1 MERLFLGLPRKRV
14 DRASI
19 QEPEGEEMTDL
30 LHEEERLGQLLLQL
44 ADVDA
49 DLVIQLDPEMGS
61 ETTEWPVNFTT
72 LGNSVQ
78 CTATL
83 YERFNGTVVLR
94 IDADVQTVVDTAE
107 VRRWVTSYTGWMP
120 FVQARIDQVNRK
132 KVKIIA
138 THSFLANEVTRA
150 QLEQTLG
157 SLDYVAA
164 KWGVALSELE
174 TARESEE
181 NDTAQEEHDEDPF
194 AIDTSKI
201 ATETPV
207 TAPSVAGLEE
217 ALKNIDDLVGLG
229 PVKRLVHQFVAVQR
243 AQLVR
248 KGAGLKV
255 LTPSPHLVF
264 KGNPGTGK
272 TTVAR
277 HVGRLYHELGLL
289 SRGHLVEVDRSG
301 LVGGYV
307 GQTALKTKEV
317 LDSAK
322 GGVLFID
329 EAYALNRPHANDY
342 GHEVMETVLTYME
355 NNRGD
360 LVVVVAGYPAEMD
373 DFLKMNPGIASRFDY
388 TLDFPDFSDDELVQ
402 IFVEMA
408 AEHDYTLDELAIDA
422 LKVVLSSWGREEGFG
437 NARDIR
443 RLFHGVVA
451 AHSEW
456 VVESGLNSGA
466 ELSRIQ
472 SVHVPLGEALAALG
486 EMEQNK
492 NLGPGYL

>member
-1 MERLFLGLPRKRV
+1 
-14 DRASI
+14 
-19 QEPEGEEMTDL
+19 
-30 LHEEERLGQLLLQL
+30 
-44 ADVDA
+44 
-49 DLVIQLDPEMGS
+49 
-61 ETTEWPVNFTT
+61 
-72 LGNSVQ
+72 
-78 CTATL
+78 
-83 YERFNGTVVLR
+83 
-94 IDADVQTVVDTAE
+94 
-107 VRRWVTSYTGWMP
+107 
-120 FVQARIDQVNRK
+120 
-132 KVKIIA
+132 
-138 THSFLANEVTRA
+138 LANEVTRA

-164 KWGVALSELE
+164 KWGVALTELE

-181 NDTAQEEHDEDPF
+181 NDTAQEEDDEDPF

-207 TAPSVAGLEE
+207 TAPSAAGLEE

-408 AEHDYTLDELAIDA
+408 AEHDYTLDELAVDA

>member
-1 MERLFLGLPRKRV
+1 
-14 DRASI
+14 
-19 QEPEGEEMTDL
+19 MTTL
-30 LHEEERLGQLLLQL
+30 LQEEERLGQLLLQL

-49 DLVIQLDPEMGS
+49 DLVIQLDPETGG
-61 ETTEWPVNFTT
+61 ETTVWPVNFTT
-72 LGNSVQ
+72 LGNSVE

-94 IDADVQTVVDTAE
+94 IDADVKTVVDSAE

-120 FVQARIDQVNRK
+120 FVQARIDHVNRK

-164 KWGVALSELE
+164 KWGVALLELE
-174 TARESEE
+174 QARESAE
-181 NDTAQEEHDEDPF
+181 NDTAQEEADDEDPF
-194 AIDTSKI
+194 AVDTSKNESS
-201 ATETPV
+201 APV
-207 TAPSVAGLEE
+207 VAPSVAGLEE

-277 HVGRLYHELGLL
+277 HVGRLYRELGLL

-402 IFVEMA
+402 IFKEMA
-408 AEHDYTLDELAIDA
+408 TEHDYTLDELAVDA

-456 VVESGLNSGA
+456 VVESELKSGA

>member
-1 MERLFLGLPRKRV
+1 
-14 DRASI
+14 
-19 QEPEGEEMTDL
+19 MTDL
-30 LHEEERLGQLLLQL
+30 LQEEERLGQLLLQL

-49 DLVIQLDPEMGS
+49 DLVIELDPEMGS
-61 ETTEWPVNFTT
+61 MTTAWPVNFTT
-72 LGNSVQ
+72 LGNSVE

-94 IDADVQTVVDTAE
+94 IDAEVQTVVDTAE

-120 FVQARIDQVNRK
+120 FVQARIDHVNRK
-132 KVKIIA
+132 NVKIIA

-164 KWGVALSELE
+164 KWGVALTELE
-174 TARESEE
+174 KARESAE
-181 NDTAQEEHDEDPF
+181 NETAQLDEEDPF
-194 AIDTSKI
+194 AIDTEKI
-201 ATETPV
+201 QAAKPV
-207 TAPSVAGLEE
+207 KAPSVAGLDE
-217 ALKNIDDLVGLG
+217 ALKNIDDLVGLA

-243 AQLVR
+243 AQSMR

-255 LTPSPHLVF
+255 LMPSPHLVF

-277 HVGRLYHELGLL
+277 HIGCLYRELGLL
-289 SRGHLVEVDRSG
+289 SRGHLIEVDRSG

-317 LDSAK
+317 LESAK

-360 LVVVVAGYPAEMD
+360 IVVVVAGYPTEMD
-373 DFLKMNPGIASRFDY
+373 EFLAMNPGIASRFDY
-388 TLDFPDFSDDELVQ
+388 SLDFPDFSDDELVR
-402 IFVEMA
+402 IFIEMA
-408 AEHDYTLDELAIDA
+408 TEHDYTMDELAIDA
-422 LKVVLSSWGREEGFG
+422 LKVVLSSWERQEGFG

-456 VVESGLNSGA
+456 VVESELKSGA

-472 SVHVPLGEALAALG
+472 SVHIPLGEALAALG

-492 NLGPGYL
+492 NVGPGYL

>member
-1 MERLFLGLPRKRV
+1 
-14 DRASI
+14 
-19 QEPEGEEMTDL
+19 
-30 LHEEERLGQLLLQL
+30 
-44 ADVDA
+44 
-49 DLVIQLDPEMGS
+49 
-61 ETTEWPVNFTT
+61 
-72 LGNSVQ
+72 
-78 CTATL
+78 
-83 YERFNGTVVLR
+83 
-94 IDADVQTVVDTAE
+94 
-107 VRRWVTSYTGWMP
+107 
-120 FVQARIDQVNRK
+120 
-132 KVKIIA
+132 
-138 THSFLANEVTRA
+138 
-150 QLEQTLG
+150 
-157 SLDYVAA
+157 
-164 KWGVALSELE
+164 
-174 TARESEE
+174 
-181 NDTAQEEHDEDPF
+181 
-194 AIDTSKI
+194 
-201 ATETPV
+201 
-207 TAPSVAGLEE
+207 
-217 ALKNIDDLVGLG
+217 
-229 PVKRLVHQFVAVQR
+229 
-243 AQLVR
+243 
-248 KGAGLKV
+248 
-255 LTPSPHLVF
+255 
-264 KGNPGTGK
+264 
-272 TTVAR
+272 
-277 HVGRLYHELGLL
+277 LYHELGLL

-408 AEHDYTLDELAIDA
+408 AEHDYTLDELAVDA

>member
-1 MERLFLGLPRKRV
+1 
-14 DRASI
+14 
-19 QEPEGEEMTDL
+19 MTTL
-30 LHEEERLGQLLLQL
+30 LQEEERLGQLLLQL

-49 DLVIQLDPEMGS
+49 DLVIQLDPETGG
-61 ETTEWPVNFTT
+61 ETTVWPVNFTT
-72 LGNSVQ
+72 PGNSVQ

-94 IDADVQTVVDTAE
+94 IDADVQTVVDSAE

-120 FVQARIDQVNRK
+120 FVQARIDHVNRK

-138 THSFLANEVTRA
+138 THSFLANE
-150 QLEQTLG
+150 
-157 SLDYVAA
+157 
-164 KWGVALSELE
+164 
-174 TARESEE
+174 
-181 NDTAQEEHDEDPF
+181 DPF
-194 AIDTSKI
+194 AVDTSKN
-201 ATETPV
+201 ESSTPV
-207 TAPSVAGLEE
+207 VAPSVAGLEE

-277 HVGRLYHELGLL
+277 HVGRLYRELGLL

-402 IFVEMA
+402 IFKEMA
-408 AEHDYTLDELAIDA
+408 AEHDYTLDELAVDA

-456 VVESGLNSGA
+456 VVESELKSGA